1 MQGCLEDGELL
12 QLLNA
17 TPGAEQKKEEEI
29 EVQHDDGG
37 DGDGDDGGVHGDGD
51 SVDGGDDDKEDS
63 LEIDDRMRFLFDVL
77 LG

>member
-29 EVQHDDGG
+29 EVQHDD

-51 SVDGGDDDKEDS
+51 SDDDKKDS